1 MAALKLVPVDEGF
14 PTLEIEGDRATI
26 GRTAGV
32 DHIVNDP
39 SVSRQHAIFENRSG
53 VWTVTDKGS
62 ANGTF
67 VDGQRVVTA
76 EVREG
81 QEVRFGARAFR
92 VRIDWAE
99 MPTAL
104 LPDGAIPPSSTPP
117 RPVGTAPP
125 RPPSPRPVAASPP
138 LPPRPIPPR
147 PVPPPPIP
155 PRPAPPRAEPG
166 LAPTLPPQRGP
177 LLPPPRAPVPR
188 PPVAGFRPES
198 AGGIGLW
205 QEGSVLVLARGAR
218 LPDRC
223 VKCGSPSR
231 VRLRRSVSWHNPL
244 LYLLIPLGLLVY
256 VIVAVVMSKRAAVE
270 IPLCDTH
277 KKRRTLLI
285 AIGLTLLFV
294 GLLGFAGALVAKAS
308 GVVALL
314 GLFLFFA
321 GMVVALV
328 GQNLVTPKRIDDH
341 FVWLK
346 GVHQSLLAGLP
357 PWPGPTPALMGLAGS
372 GGVPASATP
381 SAAGPTGMAQAAFV
395 SGLLSIFLCPAPV
408 AIILGILGILDVK
421 RAPGRTGLGRSIFG
435 LCAGL
440 VGSLALGAVLV
451 SGVLSEA
458 RRTSFSTPA
467 PRTTP
472 RPGLPVPAAP
482 PAGAVVITG
491 KDGKM
496 RIAAPAGWRA
506 EKDLNPNADLQAC
519 DPPQQVCVMV
529 FEDDKATTG
538 PITLARFSRF
548 TRGQVLKKLRN
559 SSEGAEVALQIGAT
573 PPSSTSFGARRTVS
587 ISSTCIRPSTRRDIS
602 IKSWAGPRR
611 RSTRRR
617 RPPSAAS
624 RIAFGLSTVLKE
636 SGCRSF
642 STVPLLTIFTKA
654 IG

>member
-81 QEVRFGARAFR
+81 QEVRFGARVFR

-99 MPTAL
+99 MATAL
-104 LPDGAIPPSSTPP
+104 LPEGAFPPPSPTPP

-125 RPPSPRPVAASPP
+125 
-138 LPPRPIPPR
+138 LPPRP
-147 PVPPPPIP
+147 V
-155 PRPAPPRAEPG
+155 PPRAEPG
-166 LAPTLPPQRGP
+166 LAP
-177 LLPPPRAPVPR
+177 
-188 PPVAGFRPES
+188 
-198 AGGIGLW
+198 
-205 QEGSVLVLARGAR
+205 
-218 LPDRC
+218 
-223 VKCGSPSR
+223 
-231 VRLRRSVSWHNPL
+231 
-244 LYLLIPLGLLVY
+244 
-256 VIVAVVMSKRAAVE
+256 
-270 IPLCDTH
+270 
-277 KKRRTLLI
+277 
-285 AIGLTLLFV
+285 
-294 GLLGFAGALVAKAS
+294 
-308 GVVALL
+308 
-314 GLFLFFA
+314 
-321 GMVVALV
+321 
-328 GQNLVTPKRIDDH
+328 
-341 FVWLK
+341 
-346 GVHQSLLAGLP
+346 
-357 PWPGPTPALMGLAGS
+357 WPGPPPALMGLAAS
-372 GGVPASATP
+372 GGVPPSATP

-440 VGSLALGAVLV
+440 VGSLALGAALV

-458 RRTSFSTPA
+458 RRTSSTPA

-472 RPGLPVPAAP
+472 APGLPAPASP
-482 PAGAVVITG
+482 LAGGVVITG

-496 RIAAPAGWRA
+496 RIAAPADWRA

-559 SSEGAEVALQIGAT
+559 SSEGAEVALQIGGYPALQYELRGQTDRFDLVYLHTSVDT
-573 PPSSTSFGARRTVS
+573 PGHLYQVMGWTSSALYPQEKAALSSIADSF
-587 ISSTCIRPSTRRDIS
+587 RP
-602 IKSWAGPRR
+602 
-611 RSTRRR
+611 
-617 RPPSAAS
+617 
-624 RIAFGLSTVLKE
+624 
-636 SGCRSF
+636 
-642 STVPLLTIFTKA
+642 
-654 IG
+654 